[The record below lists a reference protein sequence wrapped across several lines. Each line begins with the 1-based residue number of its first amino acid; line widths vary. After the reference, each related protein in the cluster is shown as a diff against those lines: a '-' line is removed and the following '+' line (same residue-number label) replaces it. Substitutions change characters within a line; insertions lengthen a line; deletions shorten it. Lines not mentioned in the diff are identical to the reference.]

1 MLVAR
6 DCSIS
11 SPTQQC
17 KYYSYSARLRV
28 LKRLK
33 KFLLLSLLMN
43 LKEVDMNVELER

>member
-1 MLVAR
+1 MQILLLFLLV
-6 DCSIS
+6 
-11 SPTQQC
+11 
-17 KYYSYSARLRV
+17 LWV